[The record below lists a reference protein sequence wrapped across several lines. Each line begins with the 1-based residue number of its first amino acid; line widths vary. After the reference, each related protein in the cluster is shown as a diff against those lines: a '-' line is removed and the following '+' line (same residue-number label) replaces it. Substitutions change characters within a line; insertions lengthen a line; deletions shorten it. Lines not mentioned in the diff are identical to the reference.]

1 MLSGQVDNN
10 GDRPELT
17 VEEVSADGSTR
28 SVDYGASRAQGLGGS
43 PQQVW
48 ITADPS
54 GQHLL
59 LSYAV
64 AGGFTIGWIDHGVFH
79 PLPITQPYLPN
90 DATLVIAW

>member
-59 LSYAV
+59 VSYAV
-64 AGGFTIGWIDHGVFH
+64 VGGVAIGWIDHGAF
-79 PLPITQPYLPN
+79 TRCR
-90 DATLVIAW
+90 